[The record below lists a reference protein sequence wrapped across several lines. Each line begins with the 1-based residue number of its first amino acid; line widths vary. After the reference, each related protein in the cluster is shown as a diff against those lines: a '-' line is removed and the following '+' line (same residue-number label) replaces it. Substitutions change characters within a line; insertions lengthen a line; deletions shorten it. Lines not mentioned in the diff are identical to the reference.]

1 MSATG
6 RSAANTD
13 LAATL
18 AEARFVRVAPRA
30 DGDSI
35 VAAGVLLRA
44 LSARSTPFQARV
56 VPPTEDPPADATV
69 PIGFPDGI
77 GADERP
83 ASATAADLVRE
94 LGSEPDPELAFAGC
108 LLAGD
113 PEAAGVD
120 LERRGGVGIPTADL
134 ADGLAHSTLFH
145 AEFSGDETAIGA
157 ELAGLVDDDRAVASL
172 AALEAVG
179 SEAASEHAATAI
191 ERALRPHA
199 TPEGP
204 FETAEGF
211 ADVLDCLARDAP
223 GIALALA
230 MGHDIRTNALEA
242 WRTHSTAAHE
252 AIRTA
257 ETGRY
262 DGLFVARIEEGP
274 VETVA
279 RLLRDFRSPE
289 PTVLVVSDGE
299 AGAASLT
306 DGIDEPM
313 ETAAAAVDGVG
324 GGTPFRGVARFGCP
338 PEAFLEAFREAMA

>member
-1 MSATG
+1 MSTTG
-6 RSAANTD
+6 RSVAATD

-30 DGDSI
+30 EGDAI
-35 VAAGVLLRA
+35 AAAGVLLRA
-44 LSARSTPFQARV
+44 LAARSTPFQARV
-56 VPPTEDPPADATV
+56 VPITDDPPADATV

-77 GADERP
+77 TSEDRP
-83 ASATAADLVRE
+83 ASAAAADLVRE
-94 LGSEPDPELAFAGC
+94 LGSEPAPELVLAGC
-108 LLAGD
+108 LLGND

-145 AEFSGDETAIGA
+145 ASFSGDETAIGA

-172 AALEAVG
+172 ATLEAVG
-179 SEAASEHAATAI
+179 SEDASEHAASAI

-211 ADVLDCLARDAP
+211 ADVLECLARDAP

-230 MGHDIRTNALEA
+230 MGHDIRTDALEA

-252 AIRTA
+252 AIRA
-257 ETGRY
+257 ADTGRY

-289 PTVLVVSDGE
+289 PTVLVIGDGE
-299 AGAASLT
+299 AGAAGLSA
-306 DGIDEPM
+306 GIDGAM
-313 ETAAAAVDGVG
+313 ETAAAAVDGAG
-324 GGTPFRGVARFGCP
+324 GGTARRGVARFGCP
-338 PEAFLEAFREAMA
+338 PEAFLEAFREAIR